1 MCTILAMAPPFA
13 SYGIS
18 PRRSR
23 RTRRV
28 RKFIL
33 LNFVIFV
40 LYSLK
45 FSRHAQIFRRIIPNF
60 LNQKYC
66 LTTKHTKATKVSDID
81 IFKLL
86 NFVIFVSSF
95 ENTRLGMRTK
105 RPAWVPSYPRKRV
118 SRLIRRNKPGFPR
131 ARE

>member
-1 MCTILAMAPPFA
+1 
-13 SYGIS
+13 
-18 PRRSR
+18 
-23 RTRRV
+23 
-28 RKFIL
+28 
-33 LNFVIFV
+33 VIFV

-86 NFVIFVSSF
+86 NFVLFVTFVVKVAFSSLVAALP
-95 ENTRLGMRTK
+95 R
-105 RPAWVPSYPRKRV
+105 WVLRGEIWTFHLSYT
-118 SRLIRRNKPGFPR
+118 
-131 ARE
+131 